1 MEIYLQEVLVATF
14 MDKIRPWTKVLL
26 DLCSGGFAATLDR
39 CIDFLQTGVPPSTW
53 YNLFRDSAEVPTE
66 KFEKQGANGYE
77 SRHPKRMHCPRNDFQ
92 STAENGGG
100 RCSYNIYIYNCTIE
114 AYKKH
119 YTYTSVYAHTIIYI
133 NM

>member
-100 RCSYNIYIYNCTIE
+100 RCSYNIYIYIIVLLKRIRNIIHTRPCTHIPL
-114 AYKKH
+114 
-119 YTYTSVYAHTIIYI
+119 YI
-133 NM
+133 